1 MATLLNRRELL
12 MKSTHL
18 VILCVLLVLQGIS
31 QSYAA
36 QMMSAKATAQMD
48 TMVMDQAMPCHGQ
61 AEETQPKAMDD
72 CCDQDCQC
80 HFVSSAMSQH
90 SFHWQA
96 FKTPHPDHGY
106 QPALL
111 VTSLSNLYRPPIS
124 A

>member
-1 MATLLNRRELL
+1 MSFPEKYENY

-18 VILCVLLVLQGIS
+18 VMLCILLVLQGIS

-36 QMMSAKATAQMD
+36 QMMSAKATASVD
-48 TMVMDQAMPCHGQ
+48 TQVMEHEMPCHSEPDSAQ
-61 AEETQPKAMDD
+61 SYAMDD

-80 HFVSSAMSQH
+80 HFMGTAMSQH

-96 FKTPHPDHGY
+96 FKTPHPLQIY
-106 QPALL
+106 APTPLL
-111 VTSLSNLYRPPIS
+111 ISLSNLYRPPIF